1 MNVPPPQVASSAE
14 LFVLELGRALHTAG
28 TPADRL
34 EDALAHVTRRL
45 ALEAHVF
52 STPTALMVA
61 FGPLA
66 SQRTHLLRVSPAD
79 VDLDHLDRLDG
90 VARRVT
96 RGELSPEGGIAAIEV
111 ICGESRRLGIL
122 GLLATHVVMAAA
134 WARLFG
140 GGLAEVAIA
149 ALIGLLVGA
158 LSVVWPRVTTGA
170 PVLELLASVVASFLS
185 GAAAVVLAHWQIPVS
200 VYVATLAGVVAL
212 LPGFSL
218 TVAVTELATRNLASG
233 TARVTAAGMTLL
245 QMAVGVALG
254 ERLATT
260 VLGPVAAI
268 APDPLPAWTE
278 VVALAL
284 SPFVVASFTRA
295 PRRHLFAVLVV
306 SVIGYGAAR
315 LGGDVLGRELGAFVG
330 AFAVGLVSRIH
341 AARQQCPQ
349 MITLVPAI
357 LLLVPGS
364 FGFRSVSSFLGAD
377 VTSGIDAAMKMMLI
391 AMAIAAGLLVAQAPG
406 RRRASL

>member
-1 MNVPPPQVASSAE
+1 MNASPPPQTSRAE

-34 EDALAHVTRRL
+34 EAALARVTARL
-45 ALEAHVF
+45 ELEAQVF

-61 FGPLA
+61 FGPRA
-66 SQRTHLLRVSPAD
+66 SQRTHLLRVEPAD
-79 VDLDHLDRLDG
+79 VDLDHLERLDG

-96 RGELSPEGGIAAIEV
+96 HGELSPEGGIAAIEV
-111 ICGESRRLGIL
+111 ICGELRPQGVLR
-122 GLLATHVVMAAA
+122 LLATHVVLAAV

-140 GGLAEVAIA
+140 GGLAEVGLA
-149 ALIGLLVGA
+149 ALIGLMVGG

-170 PVLELLASVVASFLS
+170 PVLELLAAVVASLLS
-185 GAAAVVLAHWQIPVS
+185 GVGAVVLGHAQIPVS
-200 VYVATLAGVVAL
+200 VYVTTLAGVVAL

-254 ERLATT
+254 ERLAATA
-260 VLGPVAAI
+260 LGPVAAL

-278 VVALAL
+278 FVALAL
-284 SPFVVASFTRA
+284 SPFVVAAFTRA
-295 PRRHLFAVLVV
+295 PRRHLLAVLVV
-306 SVIGYGAAR
+306 SVAGYGAAR
-315 LGGDVLGRELGAFVG
+315 IGGDVLGRELGAFAG
-330 AFAVGLVSRIH
+330 AFAVGLVSRAH
-341 AARQQCPQ
+341 AARQRCPQ

-377 VTSGIDAAMKMMLI
+377 VTSGIDAAIKMMLI

-406 RRRASL
+406 RRRSSL